1 MTILKK
7 LTLIFIFSIVIMIT
21 LGGLSL
27 KALNNAQ
34 NRFEYVT
41 TNSMPSISKLSE
53 GLLHREEARRQILMS
68 LLVNQIEVFEKH
80 IGTATSELNKVQSI
94 LNEYQSNLISDQHDG
109 ELIKKTIRAFEDYK
123 VKVIVSMRKKV
134 LMRRD

>member
-1 MTILKK
+1 
-7 LTLIFIFSIVIMIT
+7 
-21 LGGLSL
+21 
-27 KALNNAQ
+27 
-34 NRFEYVT
+34 
-41 TNSMPSISKLSE
+41 MPSISKLSE

-109 ELIKKTIRAFEDYK
+109 ELIKNHPR
-123 VKVIVSMRKKV
+123 V
-134 LMRRD
+134 